1 MIISTQHIDLL
12 NTHVSECDAEI
23 KTIAAK
29 VKLQKRQ
36 DLFCNTAADTKKIIS
51 LMIEMSDSQT
61 AIFYAIRNTTLLSAA
76 A

>member
-1 MIISTQHIDLL
+1 MIISPHYIEML
-12 NTHVSECDAEI
+12 NTHVSECDEEI

-36 DLFCNTAADTKKIIS
+36 DLFRNTTADTKKIIS

-61 AIFYAIRNTTLLSAA
+61 AIFYAIRNTAMMSVAA
-76 A
+76 